1 MHAYDALME
10 LMRTVLGCASL
21 NHDSEAY
28 ADVNKFN
35 NFLLVMDLPPLRA
48 SVQRQAGDHRAALRR
63 CAQERSIQSLQE
75 HAKSRGDQSLYLQ
88 YQTRILSTITVLTQA
103 DQDVCFA
110 KLGELVDAIA

>member
-48 SVQRQAGDHRAALRR
+48 SVQRLSAAR
-63 CAQERSIQSLQE
+63 
-75 HAKSRGDQSLYLQ
+75 
-88 YQTRILSTITVLTQA
+88 
-103 DQDVCFA
+103 
-110 KLGELVDAIA
+110 